1 MASHNPE
8 TVLLLIRAG
17 RFHFLAA
24 GFLLYLIGALFAIRT
39 GAPFGLFPFLVGYI
53 VCGTAHLSVS
63 YSNDY
68 FDRHTDDPGKRT
80 PFSGGS
86 GVLVQ
91 HPGLA
96 RAALACAVL
105 LTLLSLSCTV
115 LLIGLG
121 GFPPGILLFVAAGL
135 FLGWAYSAPPLR
147 LVERGYG
154 ELSTMMA
161 FGFFLPLAGYLFMAK
176 GLDLS
181 VLPLVVPLLFLG
193 LFFIV
198 SVELPD
204 TGTDRLAGKRTLAVR
219 FGPQAALTLGM
230 AAAAFTTLGFGIAVI
245 LTTHPEVFF
254 ATAAAA
260 SLAPLLAGVAGVMQG
275 ADEFRAAEHITGRNI
290 AAIVFFC
297 LVSVAALL
305 VPVAG

>member
-1 MASHNPE
+1 MASDNLE
-8 TVLLLIRAG
+8 TVLLLLKAG

-24 GFLLYLIGALFAIRT
+24 GFLLYLMGALFAIRT
-39 GAPFGLFPFLVGYI
+39 GAPFGLFAFLAGYI
-53 VCGTAHLSVS
+53 VCGSAHLSVS

-105 LTLLSLSCTV
+105 LTFLSLSCTV
-115 LLIGLG
+115 LLIAVGSFPLG
-121 GFPPGILLFVAAGL
+121 IFIFVAAGL

-147 LVERGYG
+147 LVERGFG

-161 FGFFLPLAGYLFMAK
+161 FGFFLPLTGYLFMAK

-219 FGPQAALTLGM
+219 LSPQAALTLGM
-230 AAAAFTTLGFGIAVI
+230 AAAAFTTLGFGIALI
-245 LTTHPEVFF
+245 LNTHPEVFF
-254 ATAAAA
+254 VTAAAA

-275 ADEFRAAEHITGRNI
+275 ADDFQAAEHITGRNI

-297 LVSVAALL
+297 FVSVAALL
-305 VPVAG
+305 VPVAV

>member
-1 MASHNPE
+1 MASDNLK
-8 TVLLLIRAG
+8 TVLLLIKAG

-24 GFLLYLIGALFAIRT
+24 GFLLYLIGALFAINT
-39 GAPFGLFPFLVGYI
+39 GAPFGLFAFLAGYI
-53 VCGTAHLSVS
+53 VCGSAHLSVH
-63 YSNDY
+63 YSNEY
-68 FDRHTDDPGKRT
+68 FDRHTDDPKKRT

-91 HPGLA
+91 HPELA
-96 RAALACAVL
+96 RAALTFAIL

-115 LLIGLG
+115 LLIAVG
-121 GFPPGILLFVAAGL
+121 GFPPEVLLFVAAGL

-147 LVERGYG
+147 LVERGFC

-161 FGFFLPLAGYLFMAK
+161 FGFFLPLAGYIFLAK

-181 VLPLVVPLLFLG
+181 VLPLVMPLLFLG

-219 FGPQAALTLGM
+219 AGPQAALTLGM
-230 AAAAFTTLGFGIAVI
+230 VAAAFTTLGFSIALI
-245 LTTHPEVFF
+245 FNTHPEVFF

-260 SLAPLLAGVAGVMQG
+260 SLAPLLAGVAGVIQR
-275 ADEFRAAEHITGRNI
+275 ADDFQAAEHITWRNI
-290 AAIVFFC
+290 TAIVFFC
-297 LVSVAALL
+297 FVSVAALL

>member
-1 MASHNPE
+1 MASDNLE
-8 TVLLLIRAG
+8 IVLLLLKAG

-24 GFLLYLIGALFAIRT
+24 GFLLYLMGALFAIRT
-39 GAPFGLFPFLVGYI
+39 GAPFGLSAFLTGYI
-53 VCGTAHLSVS
+53 VCGSAHLSVS

-80 PFSGGS
+80 QFSGGS
-86 GVLVQ
+86 GVIVQ
-91 HPGLA
+91 HPELA

-105 LTLLSLSCTV
+105 LTLLSLSSTV
-115 LLIGLG
+115 LLISVG
-121 GFPPGILLFVAAGL
+121 GFPPGILLFVSAGL

-147 LVERGYG
+147 LVERGFG

-161 FGFFLPLAGYLFMAK
+161 FGFFLPLTGYLFMAE

-204 TGTDRLAGKRTLAVR
+204 TETDRLAGKRTLAVR
-219 FGPQAALTLGM
+219 FGQQAALTIGM
-230 AAAAFTTLGFGIAVI
+230 AAAAFTTLGFGIVMI
-245 LTTHPEVFF
+245 LNTHPEVFF
-254 ATAAAA
+254 ATAAVA
-260 SLAPLLAGVAGVMQG
+260 SLAPLLAGVAGVKQG
-275 ADEFRAAEHITGRNI
+275 ADDFRAAEHITGRNI
-290 AAIVFFC
+290 AAIIFFC
-297 LVSVAALL
+297 FVSVTALL

>member
-1 MASHNPE
+1 MERIHNNNRYASDNSE
-8 TVLLLIRAG
+8 TVLLLIKAG

-39 GAPFGLFPFLVGYI
+39 GAPFGLFPFLAGYI
-53 VCGTAHLSVS
+53 VCGAHLSVS

-80 PFSGGS
+80 QFLGGS

-96 RAALACAVL
+96 RAALACAVV
-105 LTLLSLSCTV
+105 LTLLSLCSTV
-115 LLIGLG
+115 LLIAGG

-147 LVERGYG
+147 LVKRGYG
-154 ELSTMMA
+154 ELSTMIA

-176 GLDLS
+176 GLNLS

-204 TGTDRLAGKRTLAVR
+204 
-219 FGPQAALTLGM
+219 
-230 AAAAFTTLGFGIAVI
+230 
-245 LTTHPEVFF
+245 FF
-254 ATAAAA
+254 
-260 SLAPLLAGVAGVMQG
+260 M
-275 ADEFRAAEHITGRNI
+275 
-290 AAIVFFC
+290 
-297 LVSVAALL
+297 
-305 VPVAG
+305 